1 MGIIQK
7 PTELRG
13 VFDLNYHS
21 HVLRFIL
28 KDNKT
33 AQNNRNQLI
42 ANKSIDRIKTFTK
55 L

>member
-28 KDNKT
+28 KDNK
-33 AQNNRNQLI
+33 RL
-42 ANKSIDRIKTFTK
+42 KTTETN
-55 L
+55 